1 MPPEIPSSAHTGSP
15 RRPIRPLAAWF
26 TTALPG
32 CTLHVQ
38 PDHVEFVLA
47 ANGTAQ
53 AQFVLPNTPAL
64 AGITFRH
71 QMVALALDPT
81 LAVTATNALHLTVG
95 SF

>member
-1 MPPEIPSSAHTGSP
+1 M
-15 RRPIRPLAAWF
+15 
-26 TTALPG
+26 
-32 CTLHVQ
+32 Q